1 MKISVYNSTSDMVFQ
16 VETTFSE
23 TLKQLKEKCCIQI
36 KANET
41 NNIKISK
48 DGNELLGDEKQLKEL
63 NIVDNDFLIL
73 VVIKQTVQATSSNST
88 NTAPMIDF
96 SKIKVLSW
104 YLCLKCCAVVIF

>member
-1 MKISVYNSTSDMVFQ
+1 MKISVFNSTSDKVFE

-36 KANET
+36 KMNET
-41 NNIKISK
+41 KNIKISK

-73 VVIKQTVQATSSNST
+73 VEIKQTFQEFSSISTSST

-96 SKIKVLSW
+96 SKIKVL
-104 YLCLKCCAVVIF
+104 K

>member
-1 MKISVYNSTSDMVFQ
+1 MKISVFNSTSDKVFE

-41 NNIKISK
+41 KNIKISK

-73 VVIKQTVQATSSNST
+73 VEIKQTFQEFSSTSTSST

-96 SKIKVLSW
+96 SKIKVLKW
-104 YLCLKCCAVVIF
+104 NLYLD